1 MPEPNQQPQ
10 IVFPVSFAL
19 KVMGHNRDDFEAF
32 VLEVVQQYIVEV
44 DAVTLHSRPSRG
56 GKYVS
61 VSVTILAENREQLD
75 DLYRALS
82 SHERVLMVL

>member
-1 MPEPNQQPQ
+1 MPDLPPRPE
-10 IVFPVSFAL
+10 ISFPVSFDL

-32 VLEVVQQYIVEV
+32 VLELVQQHIPFIEV
-44 DAVTLHSRPSRG
+44 DTLRSRPSRG

-75 DLYRALS
+75 ALYHALS
-82 SHERVLMVL
+82 AHERVLMVL